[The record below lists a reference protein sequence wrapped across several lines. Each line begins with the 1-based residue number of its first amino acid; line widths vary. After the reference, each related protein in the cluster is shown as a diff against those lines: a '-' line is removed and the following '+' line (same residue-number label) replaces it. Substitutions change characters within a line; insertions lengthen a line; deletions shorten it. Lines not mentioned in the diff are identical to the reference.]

1 MPQLIVRVAR
11 RAIFACLLLGCT
23 SSTLRADDGYELW
36 LRYAAVGDPGRRAEY
51 LASMSQLVVEGES
64 ATLMAAR
71 DELAR
76 GLGGLLG
83 RPLTL
88 DTRPL
93 RAGVVVAGTRASSP
107 LIASLPLAAALRG
120 VGREGFL
127 IRRMRVRG
135 TMAIVIAANSDIG
148 VLYGAFALLREI
160 QTHRSLRRVEIA
172 SRPRVPL
179 RMLDHWD
186 NLDRS
191 VERGYAGASIWEW
204 NQLPAIVSPRYR
216 DYARANASLGINGAV
231 LTAPNTN
238 ARALAPEFLR
248 KAATL
253 AAIFRPYG
261 IRVYLTARFSAPIE
275 IGGLRT
281 ADPLDPVVRQWW
293 RHKADEV
300 YAAIPDFGGFLVQ
313 GNADGQPGP
322 HTYGRTHADGANLLA
337 DALASR
343 GGIVIWRAYV
353 ASERTPPDRVRDLYD
368 ELSPLDGAFRRN
380 VMLQVKHGP
389 LDFQPREP
397 FNPLFGAMPRTPL
410 LLELQLTKE
419 YLGADTHV
427 VFLGPLIEEVLR
439 ADTHRTGAGSTV
451 ARVLDGTVH
460 PGVRSGL
467 AGVANIGSDRNW
479 TGGIVNQANW
489 YAYGRMAWDPSLS
502 ASRVA
507 EEWVRTTFSN
517 DSGVV
522 ATVRDMLMQSREAAV
537 NYMTPLGLSSMTAA
551 PNHYGPAP
559 WVKDGRPDWT
569 PVYYHRADV
578 AGIGFDRTAEGSDAV
593 AQYAAPVRDRYG
605 NRESVPDSLLLWFH
619 RVEWRERLASGRT
632 VWEELTYRYN
642 AGVDSV
648 RAMQRSWRTVQG
660 SIDAERYAQ
669 VLTAL
674 GIQEREA
681 RWWRDASLLYF
692 QSLHGLAIPARY
704 ERPALTLEQYLRIR
718 CPVDPRRPRCDA
730 VR

>member
-1 MPQLIVRVAR
+1 MI
-11 RAIFACLLLGCT
+11 GCA
-23 SSTLRADDGYELW
+23 SSTLRADDGYDLW
-36 LRYAAVGDPGRRAEY
+36 LRYGTITDPTRRADY
-51 LASMSQLVVEGES
+51 LASMTHLVVEGES
-64 ATLMAAR
+64 ATLTAAR

-83 RPLTL
+83 RPLVVGTG
-88 DTRPL
+88 RL
-93 RAGVVVAGTRASSP
+93 RAGAIVAGTRASSP
-107 LIASLPLAAALRG
+107 LIASLPLATALRS

-135 TMAIVIAANSDIG
+135 MPAIVIAANTDVG

-160 QTHRSLRRVEIA
+160 QTHRSLGRVDIA
-172 SRPRVPL
+172 SGPRVPL

-191 VERGYAGASIWEW
+191 VDRGYAGASIWEW
-204 NQLPAIVSPRYR
+204 NRLPAVVSPRYR

-238 ARALAPEFLR
+238 ARALAPDFLL

-261 IRVYLTARFSAPIE
+261 IRIYLTARFSAPIE
-275 IGGLRT
+275 VGGLRT

-313 GNADGQPGP
+313 GNSDGQPGP
-322 HTYGRTHADGANLLA
+322 QTYGRTHADGANLLA

-343 GGIVIWRAYV
+343 GGTVIWRAYV
-353 ASERTPPDRVRDLYD
+353 ASERASADRVRDLYD
-368 ELSPLDGAFRRN
+368 EFLPLDGAFRRN
-380 VMLQVKHGP
+380 VVLQVKNGP

-397 FNPLFGAMPRTPL
+397 FNPLFGAMSRTPL
-410 LLELQLTKE
+410 LMELQLTKE
-419 YLGADTHV
+419 HLGADTHV

-439 ADTHRTGAGSTV
+439 ADTHRAGTASTV
-451 ARVLDGTVH
+451 ARVLDGSLR
-460 PGVRSGL
+460 PGLRSGL

-479 TGGIVNQANW
+479 TGGIANQANW
-489 YAYGRMAWDPSLS
+489 YAFGRMAWDPALS
-502 ASRVA
+502 ARQVA
-507 EEWVRTTFSN
+507 EEWVRSTLSN

-522 ATVRDMLMQSREAAV
+522 TAVRDMLMQSREAAV

-551 PNHYGPAP
+551 PNRYGPAP

-569 PVYYHRADV
+569 PVYYHRAS
-578 AGIGFDRTAEGSDAV
+578 AEGIGFDRTAEGSDAV

-619 RVEWRERLASGRT
+619 RVAWRDRLASGRT
-632 VWEELTYRYN
+632 LWEELAHRYN

-648 RAMQRSWRTVQG
+648 RAMQRSWRSVQG
-660 SIDAERYAQ
+660 RIDPERYEQ
-669 VLTAL
+669 VRSAL

-692 QSLHGLAIPARY
+692 QSLNGLAIPPHH

-718 CPVDPRRPRCDA
+718 CPADPRRPRCDA